1 MTTDQIGNPRVDA
14 LNRLLHDTVNSVIQ
28 YADISAPHVPK
39 GYDDQVAELR
49 KIADEEKVLANDLV
63 DLIGRC
69 EGVPQ
74 VGVFPYWN
82 VDLNY
87 LDLRFM
93 AKFAREHQEASIA
106 RLEAELAGMQ
116 DDPEVHSFLK
126 RALAQ
131 KIDHLARLAGV
142 AGDYGS

>member
-1 MTTDQIGNPRVDA
+1 MSGNARVDV
-14 LNRLLHDTVNSVIQ
+14 LNRLLHDTVNSVVQ

-39 GYDDQVAELR
+39 GYDEQVAELR
-49 KIADEEKVLANDLV
+49 TIADEEKALAHDLV
-63 DLIGRC
+63 ELISSRA
-69 EGVPQ
+69 GVPQ

-106 RLEAELAGMQ
+106 RLEAELAKTQ
-116 DDPEVHSFLK
+116 DDPEVHSFLRK
-126 RALAQ
+126 ALEQ
-131 KIDHLARLAGV
+131 KKDHLGRLETV

>member
-1 MTTDQIGNPRVDA
+1 MATNQLGNPRVDV
-14 LNRLLHDTVNSVIQ
+14 LNRLLHDTVNSVVQ

-49 KIADEEKVLANDLV
+49 AIADEEKVLANELV
-63 DLIGRC
+63 DLIGRRQ
-69 EGVPQ
+69 GVPQ

-106 RLEAELAGMQ
+106 RLEAELTQVQ
-116 DDPEVHSFLK
+116 DDPEIHSCLK

-131 KIDHLARLAGV
+131 KQDHLGRLAGV
-142 AGDYGS
+142 AGDYGK